1 MRNPKSSLEN
11 LLTQKVDKDYPLF
24 VMDLSASL
32 ALAQKYQKAIKPKEC
47 YDNIVRLLLDTDI
60 MALYSELR
68 VAYGGVESIS
78 GLFIRHAFFLDM
90 DSGKVVDPT
99 LSKTRPGEERRYLI
113 AIDFP
118 FDEFLKSIEKF
129 RSADPEINLDVR
141 KQTAHL
147 PPWRYHH
154 ALALVG

>member
-90 DSGKVVDPT
+90 DSGKAVDPT

-141 KQTAHL
+141 KEMEHL
-147 PPWRYHH
+147 LSWCYQHGM
-154 ALALVG
+154 ALVG